1 MKNDN
6 CEIAAKFEEMAEAF
20 NGRFGLAA
28 TNLQTN
34 ETFEYHATDKFP
46 TASTIKLPVLLT
58 LMEQIK
64 AGDYA
69 LDDPLMLRR
78 ADRIGG
84 SGLLLNLTPGLLMP
98 IRDWAF
104 LMMNVSDNSA
114 TNVLIDQVGI
124 KNVQSWLTEN
134 GFDDVQLHNKI
145 DFPALGHDMYHF
157 GAATPAGLNR
167 MITAVFRHELICP
180 TACDEMLR
188 MMNKVGS
195 DRVGRYLP
203 FEPFD
208 TDVPA
213 AERLQLAGK
222 TGSFKGCR
230 AQTAVVWRGAG
241 ESRLGFSITVMT
253 EGDPA
258 PETWSVD
265 ASGVLLIGRLARL
278 IYDQVMATT
287 D

>member
-6 CEIAAKFEEMAEAF
+6 RDITAKFAEMARGF

-28 TNLQTN
+28 THLQTN
-34 ETFEYHATDKFP
+34 ETFNYHAADTFP

-58 LMEQIK
+58 LMAQVE
-64 AGDYA
+64 AGDYS

-78 ADRIGG
+78 ADQIGG
-84 SGLLLNLTPGLLMP
+84 SGLLQHLTPGLTMP

-104 LMMNVSDNSA
+104 LMMNISDNSA
-114 TNVLIDQVGI
+114 TNVLIDHVGI
-124 KNVQSWLTEN
+124 KNVQIWLTEN
-134 GFDDVQLHNKI
+134 GFDDVQMHNKI
-145 DFPALGHDMYHF
+145 DFPALGHDLYHF
-157 GAATPAGLNR
+157 GSAAPVGLNR

-195 DRVGRYLP
+195 DRMGRYLP

-208 TDVPA
+208 TEVPA

-230 AQTAVVWRGAG
+230 AQTAVVWRG
-241 ESRLGFSITVMT
+241 EREKQHGFSITVMT

-265 ASGVLLIGRLARL
+265 ASGVLLIGRLSRL
-278 IYDQVMATT
+278 IYDEFM
-287 D
+287 DLK